1 LRYNAKRRSL
11 SDVST
16 WRGHGHLMRWD
27 VPACQPTVMA
37 RVRVGFE
44 ATVEWS
50 VLTWNGIARASVTPP
65 IPINSPEMD
74 ASDFY
79 LAVLAF
85 LP

>member
-1 LRYNAKRRSL
+1 
-11 SDVST
+11 
-16 WRGHGHLMRWD
+16 
-27 VPACQPTVMA
+27 
-37 RVRVGFE
+37 VRVGFE

-50 VLTWNGIARASVTPP
+50 VLTWNGVARASVTPP